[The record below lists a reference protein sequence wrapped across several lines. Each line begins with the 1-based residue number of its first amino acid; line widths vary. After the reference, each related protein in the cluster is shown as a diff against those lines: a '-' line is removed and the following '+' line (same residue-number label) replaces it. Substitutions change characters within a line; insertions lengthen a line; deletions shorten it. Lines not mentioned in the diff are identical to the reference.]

1 MCIHLR
7 YTKMTDIFD
16 NTVLCR
22 RCNIKMDKVKVL
34 RDGFVMRTL
43 KCHECSQKIYHP
55 SDVEEHDRF
64 SHLRDKAFK
73 VKLRIIGNS
82 YAVSIPKEIV
92 NFIHEQERIMD
103 DIVRLSF
110 EESGRIALI
119 FGKHLVKSQDIEEDS
134 E

>member
-1 MCIHLR
+1 MAD
-7 YTKMTDIFD
+7 MFD
-16 NTVLCR
+16 NIVLCK
-22 RCNIKMDKVKVL
+22 RCNIKMEKVKVL
-34 RDGFVMRTL
+34 RDGFVLRTL
-43 KCHECSQKIYHP
+43 KCPECSQKIYHP
-55 SDVEEHDRF
+55 SDIEEYGRF

-73 VKLRIIGNS
+73 VKLRIVGNS

-110 EESGRIALI
+110 EEAGRIALI
-119 FGKHLVKSQDIEEDS
+119 FGKHLAVSQDIEEES